1 MSFLFPSPD
10 YASFP
15 ATSVPSRPYSSLA
28 TSVLP
33 RPPSTSSIYSTSSKG
48 LRISVAPLVPPKPTS
63 LVNLFSAKN
72 TSSSVCHD
80 YENYFYI

>member
-28 TSVLP
+28 APVLP
-33 RPPSTSSIYSTSSKG
+33 RPPSTSSIYSTSSMG

-63 LVNLFSAKN
+63 LVNIFSAKT
-72 TSSSVCHD
+72 TSSSACHD